1 MEALIASL
9 SLRAEPTDDAPMLGA
24 DTSGFTLVMDT
35 LADDGGGLG
44 RATAWAALD
53 GGVSV
58 TFQRGAAGEYPFD
71 SAEHLRETFA
81 GEDAERLED
90 VEISG
95 QSAER
100 WRFTLVLA
108 DGSECPAEA
117 VLLPGEEF
125 SYAAVFGLTG
135 GETPE
140 NAAMLEAPARFAGAF
155 LNGGGRMQISS
166 VSVWGD
172 SIGKCVVF
180 DEARGRYAIC
190 KDNYAS
196 HLKAGGVTVENHS
209 VMGYTVCQAQL
220 AEKDMRPGGV
230 AAIEFGGNDC
240 DLDWKAV
247 SENPDIYH
255 EARTPIGVFRD
266 RLAEMVKK
274 ARAVRHARRAGGAAA
289 HRRGKVLRL
298 GVEKPQSQGD
308 PQVSGRRAAHL
319 PLAGA
324 LRAGGGGNRQQN

>member
-1 MEALIASL
+1 MRRLLCALLALLLLGGAAGAEAERLWLHGDFETVETDGYRLQNGFYEYEKIAHRGEISLYAVGYEAESGYALLTPEEAGGDLTYERMEDANLGKALARRWRYTDAGSRWDLLIAETEEFFFSIMIAVPETGAERLDEEVEALIASL

-44 RATAWAALD
+44 RVTAWAAAD

-58 TFQRGAAGEYPFD
+58 TFQRGAADEYPFD

-90 VEISG
+90 VYISG

-100 WRFTLVLA
+100 WRFTLALA

-140 NAAMLEAPARFAGAF
+140 NAAMLER
-155 LNGGGRMQISS
+155 LL
-166 VSVWGD
+166 D
-172 SIGKCVVF
+172 S
-180 DEARGRYAIC
+180 
-190 KDNYAS
+190 
-196 HLKAGGVTVENHS
+196 
-209 VMGYTVCQAQL
+209 L
-220 AEKDMRPGGV
+220 A
-230 AAIEFGGNDC
+230 
-240 DLDWKAV
+240 L
-247 SENPDIYH
+247 S
-255 EARTPIGVFRD
+255 
-266 RLAEMVKK
+266 
-274 ARAVRHARRAGGAAA
+274 
-289 HRRGKVLRL
+289 
-298 GVEKPQSQGD
+298 
-308 PQVSGRRAAHL
+308 
-319 PLAGA
+319 
-324 LRAGGGGNRQQN
+324 

>member
-1 MEALIASL
+1 MRRLLCALLALLLLLGGAAAEAERLWLHGDFETVETDGYRLQNGFYEYEKIAHRGEISLYAVGYEAESGYALLTPEEAGGDLTYERMEDANLGKVLARRWRYTDAGSRWDLLIAETEEFFFSIMIAVPETGAERLDEEVEALIASL

-44 RATAWAALD
+44 RVTAWAAAD

-90 VEISG
+90 VYISG
-95 QSAER
+95 KSAER

-140 NAAMLEAPARFAGAF
+140 NAAMLER
-155 LNGGGRMQISS
+155 LL
-166 VSVWGD
+166 D
-172 SIGKCVVF
+172 S
-180 DEARGRYAIC
+180 
-190 KDNYAS
+190 
-196 HLKAGGVTVENHS
+196 
-209 VMGYTVCQAQL
+209 L
-220 AEKDMRPGGV
+220 A
-230 AAIEFGGNDC
+230 
-240 DLDWKAV
+240 L
-247 SENPDIYH
+247 S
-255 EARTPIGVFRD
+255 
-266 RLAEMVKK
+266 
-274 ARAVRHARRAGGAAA
+274 
-289 HRRGKVLRL
+289 
-298 GVEKPQSQGD
+298 
-308 PQVSGRRAAHL
+308 
-319 PLAGA
+319 
-324 LRAGGGGNRQQN
+324 

>member
-1 MEALIASL
+1 MRRLLCALLALLLLTGGATAQEEGLLWLHGDFETVETDGYRLQNGFYEYEKIAHRGEISLYAVGYEAESGYALLTPEEAGGDLTYERMEDANLGKALARRWRYTDAGSRWDLLIAETEEFFFSIMIAVPETGAERLDEEVEALIASL

-44 RATAWAALD
+44 RVTAWAAAD

-58 TFQRGAAGEYPFD
+58 TFQRGAADEYPFD

-90 VEISG
+90 VYISG

-140 NAAMLEAPARFAGAF
+140 NAAMLER
-155 LNGGGRMQISS
+155 LL
-166 VSVWGD
+166 D
-172 SIGKCVVF
+172 S
-180 DEARGRYAIC
+180 
-190 KDNYAS
+190 
-196 HLKAGGVTVENHS
+196 
-209 VMGYTVCQAQL
+209 L
-220 AEKDMRPGGV
+220 A
-230 AAIEFGGNDC
+230 
-240 DLDWKAV
+240 L
-247 SENPDIYH
+247 S
-255 EARTPIGVFRD
+255 
-266 RLAEMVKK
+266 
-274 ARAVRHARRAGGAAA
+274 
-289 HRRGKVLRL
+289 
-298 GVEKPQSQGD
+298 
-308 PQVSGRRAAHL
+308 
-319 PLAGA
+319 
-324 LRAGGGGNRQQN
+324 

>member
-1 MEALIASL
+1 MRRLLCALLALLLLLGDAAAEAERLWLHGDFETVETDGYRLQNGFYEYEKIAHRGEISLYAVGYEAESGYALLTPEEAGGDLTYERMEDANLGKVLARRWRYTDAGSRWDLLIAETEEFFFSIMIAVPETGAERLDEEVEALIASL
-9 SLRAEPTDDAPMLGA
+9 SLRAEPTDDTPMLGA

-44 RATAWAALD
+44 RVTAWAAAD

-90 VEISG
+90 VYISG

-140 NAAMLEAPARFAGAF
+140 NAAMLER
-155 LNGGGRMQISS
+155 LL
-166 VSVWGD
+166 D
-172 SIGKCVVF
+172 S
-180 DEARGRYAIC
+180 
-190 KDNYAS
+190 
-196 HLKAGGVTVENHS
+196 
-209 VMGYTVCQAQL
+209 L
-220 AEKDMRPGGV
+220 A
-230 AAIEFGGNDC
+230 
-240 DLDWKAV
+240 L
-247 SENPDIYH
+247 S
-255 EARTPIGVFRD
+255 
-266 RLAEMVKK
+266 
-274 ARAVRHARRAGGAAA
+274 
-289 HRRGKVLRL
+289 
-298 GVEKPQSQGD
+298 
-308 PQVSGRRAAHL
+308 
-319 PLAGA
+319 
-324 LRAGGGGNRQQN
+324 